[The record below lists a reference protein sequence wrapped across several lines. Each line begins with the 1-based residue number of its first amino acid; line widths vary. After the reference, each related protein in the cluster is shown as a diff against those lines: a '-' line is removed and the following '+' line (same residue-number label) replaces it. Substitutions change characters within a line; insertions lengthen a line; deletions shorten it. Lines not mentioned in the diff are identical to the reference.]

1 LARKLMSDVEWAFF
15 EPFIMGIRQPN
26 GRKPVDHRRVLDGV
40 FWIAR
45 TCSPFDAT
53 VVIERAVTFRR
64 RGVETRIVIPGRE
77 KTLAPDAKL
86 IALITQGHRWP

>member
-1 LARKLMSDVEWAFF
+1 MARKLMSDVEWAFF
-15 EPFIMGIRQPN
+15 EPFIIGILQPN